1 MTYTR
6 RPQRVR
12 LRSTARLERAMKSRD
27 INAAELAALA
37 KTTRQTI
44 SNLRKGTQSSTRI
57 STAKAIADAL
67 RVDPVDLF
75 ELTDSDRDKVA

>member
-1 MTYTR
+1 
-6 RPQRVR
+6 
-12 LRSTARLERAMKSRD
+12 MKSRD